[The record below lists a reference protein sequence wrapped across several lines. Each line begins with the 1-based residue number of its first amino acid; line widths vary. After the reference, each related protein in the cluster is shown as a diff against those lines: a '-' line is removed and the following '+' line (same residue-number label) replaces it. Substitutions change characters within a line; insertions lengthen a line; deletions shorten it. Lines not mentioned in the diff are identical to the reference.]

1 MGHAHVWVS
10 SAVFVYFD
18 EQGISGFRLEWVFDE
33 MFSNMIIHDYDN
45 DQNGEL
51 EPEEVKEVHDGAFS
65 NLKNFEYFTHVKIN
79 GEPFEVKSVTDF
91 NAKIVMNRVVYHFF
105 VPCDVKAMSSFQEIR
120 VGIYDESFYSNV
132 TLLHDQ
138 VFFENGTGYE
148 YDYKIEKNKEDPYY
162 YGQVYPEEIVLSFRR
177 KNE

>member
-1 MGHAHVWVS
+1 MWVS

-79 GEPFEVKSVTDF
+79 GESFEVKSVTDF

-105 VPCDVKAMSSFQEIR
+105 VPCDVKATLSFQEIR